1 MWKHRLDIDNVVL
14 HILRGYDESTKQHFK
29 EVIIAYKTIYINT
42 YNVIVQEISGREV
55 KGGKNSLYERS
66 EKESNQ

>member
-14 HILRGYDESTKQHFK
+14 QILRGYDPLAKQHFK

-42 YNVIVQEISGREV
+42 YNVVVQDISGPT
-55 KGGKNSLYERS
+55 NARS
-66 EKESNQ
+66 TLFNHESF